1 MGRQARQGAL
11 LTGAPPPD
19 AVVLSVQG
27 VRGALDGMRVEQAL
41 RGIDPGAQLWTNWP
55 EGLVAARSVQPAEA
69 LREAV
74 QDAGFIAALRLGI
87 PAAPERGIGE
97 MILRVI
103 GFTFAGFVLG
113 GLAGAAFGIAML
125 MLDPSCNA
133 PGDSG
138 GCAMGIPMIAI
149 GASMLGAPVGFV
161 LAFLRR
167 RRR

>member
-1 MGRQARQGAL
+1 M
-11 LTGAPPPD
+11 TGDPPPD

-27 VRGALDGMRVEQAL
+27 VRGALDRMRVEQAL
-41 RGIDPGAQLWTNWP
+41 RRDDPAARLWTNWP
-55 EGLVAARSVQPAEA
+55 QGMVAVQSVVPGEA
-69 LREAV
+69 LRRAV
-74 QDAGFIAALRLGI
+74 QDAGFIAALLHGV
-87 PAAPERGIGE
+87 PTAPERGIGE

-113 GLAGAAFGIAML
+113 GLVGAALGIAAL

-149 GASMLGAPVGFV
+149 GTSLLGAPIGFA